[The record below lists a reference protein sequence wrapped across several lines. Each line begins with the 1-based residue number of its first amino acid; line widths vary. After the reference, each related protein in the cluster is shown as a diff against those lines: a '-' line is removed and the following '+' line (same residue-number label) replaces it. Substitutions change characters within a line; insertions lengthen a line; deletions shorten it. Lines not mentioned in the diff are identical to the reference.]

1 MIFYM
6 TEEFHFNRI
15 SFVGPCL
22 QEKGDYKYWWLI
34 ENMEEGI
41 HHS

>member
-15 SFVGPCL
+15 SYL
-22 QEKGDYKYWWLI
+22 QEKGDCKYWWLI
-34 ENMEEGI
+34 ENMDEGI